1 MKNFHFI
8 LIYLL
13 LSIPASAQKVYFMYL
28 QSENQVPFYVK
39 MGDKIRSSSGSGY
52 LILSSL
58 VDSAYNFAVGFPAVT
73 GESRFTVALG
83 GKDRGFLIRQSDN
96 GWNLVDLQTS
106 QQIKPQNNEANNI
119 SYQAR
124 NDAFTSLLSKVADDP
139 GLLLIPV
146 VAKEDVTIK
155 EKKKAEKPAESNFPV
170 KDSTAVVQNQTLA
183 DVRKPDGDSSDSNP
197 GDKKTVPSD
206 SAAIVSKTVE
216 IQNPPVDTT
225 AAAEVYKRSLVKKHS
240 ESSTSEGF
248 GLVFYDKQDQ
258 ETDTIRLMIPNPK
271 FVFKSLDTTQAENN
285 QMLEIKKDVDQSKV
299 SGTAPSAPS
308 TCKTVASENEFFKL
322 RKNMAAKISDEGMVE
337 EARKYFRNRCFTTEQ
352 IRNLSGLFLT
362 SAGKYQ
368 FFDAAWMHVTD
379 RDQFASLQSEI
390 KDDYY
395 VKRFKTLVGQ

>member
-73 GESRFTVALG
+73 GELRFTVALG

-155 EKKKAEKPAESNFPV
+155 EKKKAEKPAESNFPA

-379 RDQFASLQSEI
+379 RDQFAILQSEI